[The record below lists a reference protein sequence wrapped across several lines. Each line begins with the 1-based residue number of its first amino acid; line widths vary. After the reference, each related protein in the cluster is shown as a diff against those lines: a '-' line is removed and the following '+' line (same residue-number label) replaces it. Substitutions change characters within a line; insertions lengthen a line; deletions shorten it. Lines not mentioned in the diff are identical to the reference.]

1 MLNHFRVINDSWDQS
16 DPADRLCVRRMGQF
30 SQKSGKKQ
38 SLIGP
43 LDNVDHPFTASATTF
58 TNSRISSSVVS
69 NEHIQRTI
77 DSSSIHM

>member
-16 DPADRLCVRRMGQF
+16 NPADRLCVLRMGQF

-38 SLIGP
+38 LLIAQ
-43 LDNVDHPFTASATTF
+43 LDNVYHSFTAFATTF
-58 TNSRISSSVVS
+58 TNSRMSSSVVS

-77 DSSSIHM
+77 DSYSIHM